1 MSRVNCCVVPLKQ
14 LQDQAESVPIHVEQ
28 ARGIFYTTQDTL
40 LLTCRGEESLLVVEG
55 KREADDYIA

>member
-1 MSRVNCCVVPLKQ
+1 VIENHGFGTNLSRSAGSTTVNG
-14 LQDQAESVPIHVEQ
+14 VEQ

-55 KREADDYIA
+55 REKRMIIIA